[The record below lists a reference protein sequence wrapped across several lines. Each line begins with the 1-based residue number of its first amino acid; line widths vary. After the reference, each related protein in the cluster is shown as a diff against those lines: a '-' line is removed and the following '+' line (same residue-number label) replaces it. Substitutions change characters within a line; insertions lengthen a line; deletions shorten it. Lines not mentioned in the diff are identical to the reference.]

1 MAEME
6 ALKPLTQE
14 THPLFLSQKKHKKK
28 TQDFEDFYINRALRE
43 IDRAAGDKLRD
54 KNAEESWEIIEN
66 LALYDHEGWNDSRD
80 FVKPVKAI
88 SLPPNTS
95 KTPDRRL
102 LELEDQ
108 IKFLL
113 KKLQTA
119 SPRHIPQAY
128 VKAVSSNPH
137 PHNLNGP
144 PRQDSFTFQKRVRP
158 DPQPQELETSF
169 EARERD
175 YMASYT
181 KRMERIEE
189 EKSVENNG
197 VVGKNIVEPNKSIVA
212 ETLEEV
218 DRNGELNDR
227 TNNGPVRSVEKYL
240 TGEKV
245 RELVETPR
253 LHPVRFYL
261 KHKINK
267 ELIKGLVGNPRF
279 NDSLLAMKLGKMEGE
294 AYHSLLVEPMRKAM
308 LKKMITKKED
318 MRGIADDVLVEIVD
332 SIYPVDFLI
341 LDIKEERKRP
351 LILGTPFLKT
361 AKAEIRE
368 KDEIDPI
375 TPISIIS
382 KRILEWKERIKF
394 HQEKELESNQWRGKM
409 FNDKNFATTREDV
422 VFEDLFKTYEE
433 TKDGH
438 EVIMGDNHTLKL
450 VGYGNVDIEFT
461 SRKKLTLMNV
471 LHVFNIRKNLVSG
484 FKLGHRGDNDINV
497 INKIPVLLN
506 VEDAPK
512 TYKKAITSRNSAFLN
527 QTINDEID
535 SLISNN
541 TWELLDL
548 PLGSKAIGCRWV
560 FWIIYHTY
568 GFIKTFK
575 AMLVIQGFSQR
586 QGVDYFDTYAPVARI
601 TSIRVLFALAS
612 IYNLPIHQMDVKT
625 AFLNDNILI
634 VGTNIEGINE
644 TKKFLSSC
652 FQMKD
657 MNEVDTI
664 LGIKV
669 KRHGGG
675 YALNQCHCIDKI
687 IDKFQHLKIEEANT
701 QYESS
706 CKLVK
711 NNGRV
716 VAQIEYASEI
726 GCLMYATHC
735 TRPDIAYVVCKLS
748 RYTSNPSQ
756 DHWKAIGR
764 VFGYLKRT
772 RQLALYYD
780 RFSAVL
786 EG

>member
-1 MAEME
+1 MGRPTLVASTWDDRP
-6 ALKPLTQE
+6 K
-14 THPLFLSQKKHKKK
+14 
-28 TQDFEDFYINRALRE
+28 RE
-43 IDRAAGDKLRD
+43 IDRAAGDKIGD
-54 KNAEESWEIIEN
+54 KNTEESWEIIEN

-88 SLPPNTS
+88 SLPQNTS
-95 KTPDRRL
+95 KTPDQRL

-113 KKLQTA
+113 KGPQTA
-119 SPRHIPQAY
+119 SPRRIPQAY

-175 YMASYT
+175 YMAAYME
-181 KRMERIEE
+181 RMEREEARHLITKHVNSISLIRMEE

-227 TNNGPVRSVEKYL
+227 TNNGPVWSVEKYL

-261 KHKINK
+261 KQKINK

-318 MRGIADDVLVEIVD
+318 MRGNFANEKLLETDIRLSLASQSYIYPLGIADDVLVEIVD

-361 AKAEIRE
+361 AKAEIKFDKE
-368 KDEIDPI
+368 AI
-375 TPISIIS
+375 TLQS
-382 KRILEWKERIKF
+382 ERIKF
-394 HQEKELESNQWRGKM
+394 HQEKELESNQWRGKT
-409 FNDKNFATTREDV
+409 FNDKNSATTREDV

-461 SRKKLTLMNV
+461 SRNKLTLMNV
-471 LHVFNIRKNLVSG
+471 LHVFNIRKNLV
-484 FKLGHRGDNDINV
+484 
-497 INKIPVLLN
+497 
-506 VEDAPK
+506 
-512 TYKKAITSRNSAFLN
+512 
-527 QTINDEID
+527 
-535 SLISNN
+535 
-541 TWELLDL
+541 
-548 PLGSKAIGCRWV
+548 
-560 FWIIYHTY
+560 
-568 GFIKTFK
+568 
-575 AMLVIQGFSQR
+575 
-586 QGVDYFDTYAPVARI
+586 
-601 TSIRVLFALAS
+601 
-612 IYNLPIHQMDVKT
+612 
-625 AFLNDNILI
+625 
-634 VGTNIEGINE
+634 
-644 TKKFLSSC
+644 
-652 FQMKD
+652 
-657 MNEVDTI
+657 
-664 LGIKV
+664 
-669 KRHGGG
+669 
-675 YALNQCHCIDKI
+675 
-687 IDKFQHLKIEEANT
+687 
-701 QYESS
+701 
-706 CKLVK
+706 
-711 NNGRV
+711 
-716 VAQIEYASEI
+716 
-726 GCLMYATHC
+726 
-735 TRPDIAYVVCKLS
+735 
-748 RYTSNPSQ
+748 
-756 DHWKAIGR
+756 
-764 VFGYLKRT
+764 
-772 RQLALYYD
+772 
-780 RFSAVL
+780 
-786 EG
+786 